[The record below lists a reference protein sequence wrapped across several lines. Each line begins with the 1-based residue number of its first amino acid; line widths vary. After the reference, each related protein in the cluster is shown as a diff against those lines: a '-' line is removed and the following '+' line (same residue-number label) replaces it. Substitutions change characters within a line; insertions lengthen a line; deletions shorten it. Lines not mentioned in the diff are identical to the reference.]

1 MKLDNLLISRK
12 ALKRRISAFALSIHA
27 ALLAALAVSI
37 LTVGCGGRSTRA
49 DAESDSARIARLRQ
63 IDDSVMTLAPSAQ
76 RLITE
81 GMRTAPDS
89 MTLYE
94 YRLRQAHLY
103 SLSDTPERS
112 KSYVDGILRFADEQ
126 RKQKLNK
133 KQTRRLNTLVAGAY
147 NCRAAYYHNFHRN
160 KDQAVELY
168 KSAYHLLAQSD
179 SKHNMP
185 KVCANLADAYIYDND
200 LPKAAQWYR
209 RALFLVDSLSLPEKE
224 NITLYMGLA
233 QIYLS
238 MHDFDTALHYY
249 KATENYFQL
258 MSPPMQ
264 AYFLNNFGNY
274 YYFRKDYPHALEKFL
289 RMKRTIERH
298 GMQNNF
304 DMYLCKVNLAD
315 VYLNM
320 DSISRAEQCL
330 NEVEPYF
337 RKRHDLTA
345 LHYCKTIR
353 IGIATRTGNTAAAQ
367 HIIDSND
374 ETENHPVQYSLANLR
389 NIYLQRYYEKVGDY
403 RRAYTLMNE
412 ISEYN
417 DSLEH
422 NHSNMRSAEIMA
434 RFTSDTLKLHH
445 DLTIEHK
452 NATIEKTQKQLLL
465 SIAIV
470 LLLMLLFAL
479 WIMQSKRKQMKAQ
492 MDIMNLR
499 LNIVRNRI
507 SPHFVFNV
515 LNNKIV
521 NAGRVDDTELL
532 DLTRLIRT
540 NLDMSRQPAV
550 KLAEELDFVEKYI
563 RVERFMLGDDFAW
576 RINVA
581 ADVDR
586 EKVLVPSMFL
596 QILTENAIIHGLKGW
611 DGHKE
616 LTIEVHREL
625 HTTVINVSDNG
636 PGFSTFNGTFKKK
649 TGLGIIAQTVAINN
663 EHNKNKIRFEITNIE
678 HDGNVCGCRAT
689 VRVPDGV
696 KFL

>member
-1 MKLDNLLISRK
+1 MEPNNLLNCIK
-12 ALKRRISAFALSIHA
+12 AFAKRICA
-27 ALLAALAVSI
+27 TLLAALAVSL
-37 LTVGCGGRSTRA
+37 LTIGCGDRSAPDANNSDSTR
-49 DAESDSARIARLRQ
+49 INKLKQ
-63 IDDSVMTLAPSAQ
+63 IDDSVMTLAPSVKQ
-76 RLITE
+76 LIAD
-81 GMRTAPDS
+81 GIRTAPDS
-89 MTLYE
+89 MTAYE
-94 YRLRQAHLY
+94 YRLREARYLT
-103 SLSDTPERS
+103 LTDRPERS
-112 KSYVDGILRFADEQ
+112 KDNIENILHFAEQ
-126 RKQKLNK
+126 QQKRELNNAEK
-133 KQTRRLNTLVAGAY
+133 RRLNTLIAGAY
-147 NCRAAYYHNFHRN
+147 NCRAAYYHNFHR
-160 KDQAVELY
+160 KQHQAIQLY
-168 KSAYHLLAQSD
+168 KAAYSLLANSD

-185 KVCANLADAYIYDND
+185 KVCANLADAYIQDNNM
-200 LPKAAQWYR
+200 PMAAQWYR

-238 MHDFDTALHYY
+238 LHDFDTALHYY
-249 KATENYFQL
+249 KATENYFQM
-258 MSPPMQ
+258 MSPSMQ

-274 YYFRKDYPHALEKFL
+274 YYFLKDYPQALKMFL

-304 DMYLCKVNLAD
+304 DMYQCKVNLAD

-320 DSISRAEQCL
+320 DSISRSQQCL
-330 NEVEPYF
+330 DEVEPYF

-367 HIIDSND
+367 RIIYSND

-470 LLLMLLFAL
+470 LLLILLFAL
-479 WIMQSKRKQMKAQ
+479 WIMRSKRKQMKAQ

-563 RVERFMLGDDFAW
+563 RVERFMLGDDFVW
-576 RINVA
+576 HINVA

-616 LTIEVHREL
+616 LCIEVHREQ

>member
-1 MKLDNLLISRK
+1 M
-12 ALKRRISAFALSIHA
+12 
-27 ALLAALAVSI
+27 
-37 LTVGCGGRSTRA
+37 
-49 DAESDSARIARLRQ
+49 
-63 IDDSVMTLAPSAQ
+63 
-76 RLITE
+76 
-81 GMRTAPDS
+81 
-89 MTLYE
+89 
-94 YRLRQAHLY
+94 
-103 SLSDTPERS
+103 
-112 KSYVDGILRFADEQ
+112 
-126 RKQKLNK
+126 
-133 KQTRRLNTLVAGAY
+133 
-147 NCRAAYYHNFHRN
+147 
-160 KDQAVELY
+160 
-168 KSAYHLLAQSD
+168 
-179 SKHNMP
+179 
-185 KVCANLADAYIYDND
+185 
-200 LPKAAQWYR
+200 
-209 RALFLVDSLSLPEKE
+209 
-224 NITLYMGLA
+224 
-233 QIYLS
+233 
-238 MHDFDTALHYY
+238 
-249 KATENYFQL
+249 
-258 MSPPMQ
+258 
-264 AYFLNNFGNY
+264 
-274 YYFRKDYPHALEKFL
+274 FL

-304 DMYLCKVNLAD
+304 DMYQCKVNLAD

-330 NEVEPYF
+330 DEVEPYF

-367 HIIDSND
+367 RIIDSND

-452 NATIEKTQKQLLL
+452 NATIEKTQKKQLLL

-576 RINVA
+576 HINVA

>member
-1 MKLDNLLISRK
+1 MKLTNLLISRK
-12 ALKRRISAFALSIHA
+12 ALGSRITAFALSIHA

-94 YRLRQAHLY
+94 YRLRQARLY

-126 RKQKLNK
+126 RKQKLTK

-147 NCRAAYYHNFHRN
+147 NCRAAYYHNFHRH

-238 MHDFDTALHYY
+238 LHDFDTALHYY

-258 MSPPMQ
+258 ISPPMQ

-274 YYFRKDYPHALEKFL
+274 YYYKKDYPHALEKFL

-320 DSISRAEQCL
+320 DSISRAEQYVD
-330 NEVEPYF
+330 EIEPYF
-337 RKRHDLTA
+337 RKRHDFTA

-353 IGIATRTGNTAAAQ
+353 IGIATKSGRTADVQ
-367 HIIDSND
+367 HLIGRND
-374 ETENHPVQYSLANLR
+374 ETAKHPVQYSLANLR

-403 RRAYTLMNE
+403 RQAYRLLQE
-412 ISEYN
+412 IDQYN

-550 KLAEELDFVEKYI
+550 KLVEELDFVEKYI

-586 EKVLVPSMFL
+586 EKVIVPSMFL

-616 LTIEVHREL
+616 LTIEVHREQ

>member
-94 YRLRQAHLY
+94 YRLRQARLY

-238 MHDFDTALHYY
+238 LHDFDTALHYY

-320 DSISRAEQCL
+320 DSISRSQQCL
-330 NEVEPYF
+330 DEVEPYF

-367 HIIDSND
+367 RIIDSND

-576 RINVA
+576 HINVA

>member
-1 MKLDNLLISRK
+1 MKPNYLLIVREACAK
-12 ALKRRISAFALSIHA
+12 RISTFACRTCA
-27 ALLAALAVSI
+27 TLLAALVVSV
-37 LTVGCGGRSTRA
+37 LSVGCGGRSASATDDTDS
-49 DAESDSARIARLRQ
+49 DASIAC
-63 IDDSVMTLAPSAQ
+63 
-76 RLITE
+76 
-81 GMRTAPDS
+81 
-89 MTLYE
+89 E
-94 YRLRQAHLY
+94 YRLREARFF
-103 SLSDTPERS
+103 SLSDSPERS
-112 KSYVDGILRFADEQ
+112 KNCIDNILRFASEQ
-126 RKQKLNK
+126 RKQKLSR
-133 KQTRRLNTLVAGAY
+133 KQTLRLNSLVAGAY
-147 NCRAAYYHNFHRN
+147 NCRAVYYHNFHRN
-160 KDQAVELY
+160 KEQAIELY
-168 KSAYHLLAQSD
+168 RSAYDLLANSD
-179 SKHNMP
+179 AKHNMP
-185 KVCANLADAYIYDND
+185 NVCANLADAYIQNNEI
-200 LPKAAQWYR
+200 PKAAQWYR

-238 MHDFDTALHYY
+238 LHDFDTALHYY
-249 KATENYFQL
+249 KATENYFQM
-258 MSPPMQ
+258 MSPSMQ

-274 YYFRKDYPHALEKFL
+274 YYFLKDYPQALKTFL
-289 RMKRTIERH
+289 RMKHTIERH

-304 DMYLCKVNLAD
+304 DMYQCKVNLAD

-320 DSISRAEQCL
+320 DSISRSQQCL
-330 NEVEPYF
+330 DEVEPYF

-367 HIIDSND
+367 RIIDSND

-479 WIMQSKRKQMKAQ
+479 WISKRKQMKAQ

-576 RINVA
+576 HINVA

-636 PGFSTFNGTFKKK
+636 PGFSTFNGT
-649 TGLGIIAQTVAINN
+649 I
-663 EHNKNKIRFEITNIE
+663 
-678 HDGNVCGCRAT
+678 
-689 VRVPDGV
+689 
-696 KFL
+696 

>member
-1 MKLDNLLISRK
+1 MEPNNLLNCIK
-12 ALKRRISAFALSIHA
+12 AFAKRICA
-27 ALLAALAVSI
+27 TLLAALAVSL
-37 LTVGCGGRSTRA
+37 LTVGCGDRSARDANNSDSTR
-49 DAESDSARIARLRQ
+49 INKLKQ
-63 IDDSVMTLAPSAQ
+63 IDDSVMILAPSVKQ
-76 RLITE
+76 LIAD
-81 GMRTAPDS
+81 GIRTAPDS
-89 MTLYE
+89 MTAYE
-94 YRLRQAHLY
+94 YRLREARYL
-103 SLSDTPERS
+103 SLTDRPERS
-112 KSYVDGILRFADEQ
+112 KDRIENILRFAEQ
-126 RKQKLNK
+126 QQKRELNNAEK
-133 KQTRRLNTLVAGAY
+133 RRLNALIAGAY
-147 NCRAAYYHNFHRN
+147 NCRAAYYHNFHR
-160 KDQAVELY
+160 KQHQAIQLY
-168 KSAYHLLAQSD
+168 KAAYSLLANSD
-179 SKHNMP
+179 SEHNMP
-185 KVCANLADAYIYDND
+185 KVCANLADAYIQDNNV
-200 LPKAAQWYR
+200 PMAAQWYR
-209 RALFLVDSLSLPEKE
+209 RALFLVDSLALPPKE
-224 NITLYMGLA
+224 NVTLYMGLA

-238 MHDFDTALHYY
+238 LHDFDTALHYY
-249 KATENYFQL
+249 KATENYFQM
-258 MSPPMQ
+258 MSPSMQ

-274 YYFRKDYPHALEKFL
+274 YYFLKDYPQALKMFL
-289 RMKRTIERH
+289 RMKHTIERH

-304 DMYLCKVNLAD
+304 DMYQCKVNLAD

-320 DSISRAEQCL
+320 DSISRSQQCL
-330 NEVEPYF
+330 DEVEPYF

-367 HIIDSND
+367 RIIDSKD

-576 RINVA
+576 HINVA

-616 LTIEVHREL
+616 LTIEVHREQ

>member
-12 ALKRRISAFALSIHA
+12 ALKRRISAFALRIHA
-27 ALLAALAVSI
+27 ALLVALAVSI

-94 YRLRQAHLY
+94 YRLRQARLY

-126 RKQKLNK
+126 RKQNLTK

-238 MHDFDTALHYY
+238 LHDFDTALHYY

-274 YYFRKDYPHALEKFL
+274 YYYKKDYPHALEKFL

-320 DSISRAEQCL
+320 DSISRAEQYVD
-330 NEVEPYF
+330 EIEPYF
-337 RKRHDLTA
+337 RERHDLTA

-353 IGIATRTGNTAAAQ
+353 IGIATKSGRTADVQ
-367 HIIDSND
+367 HLIGRND
-374 ETENHPVQYSLANLR
+374 ETAKHPVQYSLANLR

-403 RRAYTLMNE
+403 RQAYRLMQE
-412 ISEYN
+412 IGQYN

-492 MDIMNLR
+492 MDILNLR

-576 RINVA
+576 HINVA

-616 LTIEVHREL
+616 LCIEVHREQ

>member
-1 MKLDNLLISRK
+1 
-12 ALKRRISAFALSIHA
+12 
-27 ALLAALAVSI
+27 
-37 LTVGCGGRSTRA
+37 
-49 DAESDSARIARLRQ
+49 
-63 IDDSVMTLAPSAQ
+63 
-76 RLITE
+76 
-81 GMRTAPDS
+81 
-89 MTLYE
+89 
-94 YRLRQAHLY
+94 
-103 SLSDTPERS
+103 
-112 KSYVDGILRFADEQ
+112 
-126 RKQKLNK
+126 
-133 KQTRRLNTLVAGAY
+133 
-147 NCRAAYYHNFHRN
+147 
-160 KDQAVELY
+160 
-168 KSAYHLLAQSD
+168 
-179 SKHNMP
+179 
-185 KVCANLADAYIYDND
+185 
-200 LPKAAQWYR
+200 
-209 RALFLVDSLSLPEKE
+209 
-224 NITLYMGLA
+224 MGLA

-238 MHDFDTALHYY
+238 LHDFDTALHYY
-249 KATENYFQL
+249 KATENYFQM
-258 MSPPMQ
+258 MSPSMQ

-274 YYFRKDYPHALEKFL
+274 YYFLKDYPQALKMFL
-289 RMKRTIERH
+289 RMKHTIERH

-304 DMYLCKVNLAD
+304 DMYQCKVNLAD

-320 DSISRAEQCL
+320 DSISRSQQCL
-330 NEVEPYF
+330 DEVEPYF

-367 HIIDSND
+367 RIIDSND

-452 NATIEKTQKQLLL
+452 NATIEKTQKQLQL

-563 RVERFMLGDDFAW
+563 RVERFMQGDDFAW
-576 RINVA
+576 HINVA

-616 LTIEVHREL
+616 LTIEVHREQ

>member
-1 MKLDNLLISRK
+1 MEPNDLLNCIK
-12 ALKRRISAFALSIHA
+12 AFAKRICA
-27 ALLAALAVSI
+27 TLLAALAVSL
-37 LTVGCGGRSTRA
+37 LTIGCGDRSAPDANNSDSTR
-49 DAESDSARIARLRQ
+49 INKLKQ
-63 IDDSVMTLAPSAQ
+63 IDDSVMTLAPSVKQ
-76 RLITE
+76 LIAD
-81 GMRTAPDS
+81 GIRTAPDS
-89 MTLYE
+89 MTAYE
-94 YRLRQAHLY
+94 YRLREARYLT
-103 SLSDTPERS
+103 LTDRPERF
-112 KSYVDGILRFADEQ
+112 KDNIENILRFAEQ
-126 RKQKLNK
+126 QQKRELNNAEK
-133 KQTRRLNTLVAGAY
+133 RRLNTLIAGAY
-147 NCRAAYYHNFHRN
+147 NCRAAYYHNFHR
-160 KDQAVELY
+160 KQHQAIQLY
-168 KSAYHLLAQSD
+168 KAAYSLLANSD
-179 SKHNMP
+179 SEHNMP
-185 KVCANLADAYIYDND
+185 KVCANLADAYIQDNNM
-200 LPKAAQWYR
+200 PMAAQWYR
-209 RALFLVDSLSLPEKE
+209 RALFLVDSLALPPKE
-224 NITLYMGLA
+224 NVTLYMGLA

-238 MHDFDTALHYY
+238 LHDFDTALHYY
-249 KATENYFQL
+249 KATENYFQM
-258 MSPPMQ
+258 MSPSMQ

-274 YYFRKDYPHALEKFL
+274 YYFLKDYSQALKMFL
-289 RMKRTIERH
+289 RMKHTIERH

-304 DMYLCKVNLAD
+304 DMYQCKVNLAD

-320 DSISRAEQCL
+320 DSISRSQQCL
-330 NEVEPYF
+330 DEVEPYF

-367 HIIDSND
+367 RIIDSND
-374 ETENHPVQYSLANLR
+374 ETEKHPVQYSLANLR

-470 LLLMLLFAL
+470 LLLMLLLAL

-616 LTIEVHREL
+616 LTIEVHREQ

-678 HDGNVCGCRAT
+678 HDGTVCGCRAT